1 MRALFGAAVLGLGAI
16 LSLLAGCEGT
26 TTGQPIANVA
36 LQPGEGNSYAP
47 VKLNVTTD
55 MNPIAV
61 NFRADF
67 SDNFNDFGKFNVYR
81 VALSHGGNVVESRS
95 FNVNHPQTRPLSG
108 DNSDRPPPSAGYVRT
123 VFTTDVQASGEYE
136 ITITAVQRDIT
147 ISNASVEVRRN
158 VARGVQ

>member
-1 MRALFGAAVLGLGAI
+1 MGTRCGVAVLGFF
-16 LSLLAGCEGT
+16 LSLFAGCEGT
-26 TTGQPIANVA
+26 TTGQQIANVA

-47 VKLNVTTD
+47 VKLNLNTD

-67 SDNFNDFGKFNVYR
+67 SDNPDDFGKFNVYR
-81 VALSHGGNVVESRS
+81 VALSRDGNVVESRS
-95 FNVNHPQTRPLSG
+95 FNVNHPQTQPLHG
-108 DNSDRPPPSAGYVRT
+108 DTSDRPPPATGYVRT

-136 ITITAVQRDIT
+136 LTITAVQKAMT
-147 ISNASVEVRRN
+147 VSNASVDVRRN